1 MNSLLLNSNKTL
13 LRFFIV
19 ASVFLTNFSCSSNDD
34 ETPPDCEITNDCDTN
49 GGDPD
54 PTGHTPVSQ
63 DKVDQEFFLEGKYL
77 SALTATNA
85 PEGTARLEPGQS
97 VPLFTR
103 SFLESRTGISPD
115 VVIYSLLG
123 QRYDVKPAREPIN
136 IISPSGQRNFDYKYI
151 SFIVD
156 DPNDNLEP
164 NATITTT
171 VSFTYVDEIDDIH
184 EQTNRRIMTGEL
196 VVRPLNGFEDVLGTT
211 TSGANIDSAIFKADP
226 NNFPEDHDGNLIIRF
241 NGSVSDILNAA
252 FTVGE
257 QIKINILEVT
267 NNISE
272 NRVLLRHYGL

>member
-1 MNSLLLNSNKTL
+1 M
-13 LRFFIV
+13 
-19 ASVFLTNFSCSSNDD
+19 
-34 ETPPDCEITNDCDTN
+34 
-49 GGDPD
+49 
-54 PTGHTPVSQ
+54 
-63 DKVDQEFFLEGKYL
+63 DQEFFLEGKYL

-85 PEGTARLEPGQS
+85 PEGRVRMEPGLWL
-97 VPLFTR
+97 PLINR
-103 SFLESRTGISPD
+103 PIIEDRIGLPQD
-115 VVIYSLLG
+115 VVIYSILG
-123 QRYDVKPAREPIN
+123 QRYPVKPVTNTGDIIN
-136 IISPSGQRNFDYKYI
+136 PLSSSSFDYKYI

-196 VVRPLNGFEDVLGTT
+196 VARPLNGFEDVLGTT

-226 NNFPEDHDGNLIIRF
+226 NNFPEDHDGNLVVRF
-241 NGSVSDILNAA
+241 NGSFSEIIGAA

-257 QIKINILEVT
+257 EIKINILEVT

-272 NRVLLRHYGL
+272 NRVLIRHYGLASHHSNHSKKATLFSVLFWLDF